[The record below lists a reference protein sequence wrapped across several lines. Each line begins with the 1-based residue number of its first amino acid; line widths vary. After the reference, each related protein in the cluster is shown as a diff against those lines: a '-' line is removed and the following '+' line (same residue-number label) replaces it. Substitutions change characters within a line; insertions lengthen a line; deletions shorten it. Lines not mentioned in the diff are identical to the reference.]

1 MGSFQ
6 SFLLQGPDIKDN
18 MTLILLSLAQITQP
32 SRRGADGRRRE
43 VALLPKLK
51 KSPKNSIQLLRE
63 DEKFHPLIYFASKD
77 SLGYCSEDLS
87 EKRSIGKINNFITSG
102 LLCFQM
108 TLYVSYKAYKSIEV
122 ILCHT
127 ILF

>member
-43 VALLPKLK
+43 VALWPKLK
-51 KSPKNSIQLLRE
+51 KLSKNSIQLLRE
-63 DEKFHPLIYFASKD
+63 GKYFYPLIYFASRD
-77 SLGYCSEDLS
+77 ILGY
-87 EKRSIGKINNFITSG
+87 RS
-102 LLCFQM
+102 
-108 TLYVSYKAYKSIEV
+108 
-122 ILCHT
+122 
-127 ILF
+127 

>member
-43 VALLPKLK
+43 VALWPKLK
-51 KSPKNSIQLLRE
+51 KIIQNSIQL
-63 DEKFHPLIYFASKD
+63 FHSLIYFASRD
-77 SLGYCSEDLS
+77 SFGYCSFKTLQKKGAL
-87 EKRSIGKINNFITSG
+87 EK
-102 LLCFQM
+102 
-108 TLYVSYKAYKSIEV
+108 
-122 ILCHT
+122 
-127 ILF
+127 

>member
-43 VALLPKLK
+43 V
-51 KSPKNSIQLLRE
+51 
-63 DEKFHPLIYFASKD
+63 
-77 SLGYCSEDLS
+77 
-87 EKRSIGKINNFITSG
+87 
-102 LLCFQM
+102 
-108 TLYVSYKAYKSIEV
+108 TLW
-122 ILCHT
+122 T
-127 ILF
+127 

>member
-43 VALLPKLK
+43 VALWPELK
-51 KSPKNSIQLLRE
+51 KSSKNSIQLVRE
-63 DEKFHPLIYFASKD
+63 GENFHPLIPFLRPSRKKEA
-77 SLGYCSEDLS
+77 LETL
-87 EKRSIGKINNFITSG
+87 II
-102 LLCFQM
+102 LLPLDF
-108 TLYVSYKAYKSIEV
+108 YDFK
-122 ILCHT
+122 
-127 ILF
+127 

>member
-43 VALLPKLK
+43 VALWPDLQNFVQKFVDSSGPKGYGSHGAKIVLIHAVSDYK
-51 KSPKNSIQLLRE
+51 KR
-63 DEKFHPLIYFASKD
+63 
-77 SLGYCSEDLS
+77 
-87 EKRSIGKINNFITSG
+87 
-102 LLCFQM
+102 
-108 TLYVSYKAYKSIEV
+108 
-122 ILCHT
+122 
-127 ILF
+127 

>member
-1 MGSFQ
+1 MANQKSKERKQKENKKMGSFQ

-51 KSPKNSIQLLRE
+51 KSPKNSIQLL
-63 DEKFHPLIYFASKD
+63 
-77 SLGYCSEDLS
+77 
-87 EKRSIGKINNFITSG
+87 
-102 LLCFQM
+102 
-108 TLYVSYKAYKSIEV
+108 
-122 ILCHT
+122 
-127 ILF
+127 

>member
-63 DEKFHPLIYFASKD
+63 DEKFHPL
-77 SLGYCSEDLS
+77 LG
-87 EKRSIGKINNFITSG
+87 
-102 LLCFQM
+102 Q
-108 TLYVSYKAYKSIEV
+108 VP
-122 ILCHT
+122 
-127 ILF
+127 